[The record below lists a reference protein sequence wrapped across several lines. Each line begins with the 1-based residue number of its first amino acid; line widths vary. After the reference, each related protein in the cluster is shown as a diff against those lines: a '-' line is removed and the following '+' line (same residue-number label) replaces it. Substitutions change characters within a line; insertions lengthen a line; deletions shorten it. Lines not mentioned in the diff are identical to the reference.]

1 MVEKCKTCAARD
13 RRNMANMETYDVC
26 LLYQYPCDMIT
37 KCDYIVSKDIAQC
50 AADVQSVDKDSLH
63 IVYVGRKAYHAEKT
77 IMSSIEA
84 MYTIRDAIAHIEH
97 AYDKHKET
105 LSQISCCT
113 KDGDVTPEIDYYINK
128 IKEAA
133 NQID

>member
-1 MVEKCKTCAARD
+1 MAEYIEREAVIADLKEQVEKGRD
-13 RRNMANMETYDVC
+13 TAECEATELVIQRFAE
-26 LLYQYPCDMIT
+26 
-37 KCDYIVSKDIAQC
+37 YIKSFP
-50 AADVQSVDKDSLH
+50 AADVQPVDRDSLH

-97 AYDKHKET
+97 TYSKHKEL

-113 KDGDVTPEIDYYINK
+113 ESGDVTPEIDYYISK
-128 IKEAA
+128 IKELAS
-133 NQID
+133 QID